1 MAKDHG
7 PSVKDDKQYEGLRK
21 KGMSKQRAAKIANTK
36 GASKSDNALLRFDRE
51 PGPSEMKSS
60 VPSITWATI
69 SRAAPSW
76 LDGKTLIL

>member
-1 MAKDHG
+1 MLRSLASL
-7 PSVKDDKQYEGLRK
+7 PSCSWPNGEASIFCTWSQ
-21 KGMSKQRAAKIANTK
+21 SRATK
-36 GASKSDNALLRFDRE
+36 GASKSDSALLRFDSE
-51 PGPSEMKSS
+51 PGPSETKSS

>member
-1 MAKDHG
+1 MLRSWASL
-7 PSVKDDKQYEGLRK
+7 PSCSCPNGDASIFCTWSQ
-21 KGMSKQRAAKIANTK
+21 SRATK
-36 GASKSDNALLRFDRE
+36 GASKSDSALLRFDSD